1 MRTSEKKL
9 DGNLT
14 VPGFLFPLF
23 WDCRP
28 EHVQVDIHADFVM
41 ARVMERGTW
50 EAMRWLLRTYSKDR
64 LISFLEKKGRRTLPP
79 PRAQLLG
86 PHGRDIESQTRRLG
100 KGGQGEGLFVE
111 REACTLNF

>member
-79 PRAQLLG
+79 RELNYWALMAGISRAKREDWARG
-86 PHGRDIESQTRRLG
+86 AR
-100 KGGQGEGLFVE
+100 E
-111 REACTLNF
+111 RTSLWSKRHAH